1 MTGGVHNR
9 VTEREARETS
19 MARRAFWILAA
30 ILFGT
35 FTPAALRAE
44 QPFDSLKDQVFYFVL
59 ADRFE
64 NGDPAN
70 DRGGDTGDGEADVL
84 RHGFLPDNKAYY
96 HGGDLKGLTSRL
108 DYLDELGITAV
119 WFGPMFKNKAVQGD
133 GTIAGSSSGYHGYW
147 TLDFTRIDPHFG
159 SNQDLRDLI
168 EAAHGRDIKVFFDII
183 VNHTADVIKYRECH
197 DRLAGSSGNGTE
209 DLDGD
214 GVMVGWGGC
223 DYRSTLEYPFTRR
236 GGTGPEINPGFP
248 AEDLTAADFDALQ
261 DMTYAFTPYIPFA
274 DAEPKV
280 PVWLNDLRYYH
291 NRGDSTFAGEN
302 SVMGDF
308 FGLDDLFTEHPDV
321 LAGMVDIYTRWIAD
335 YGVDGF
341 RMDTVKHVNVEFWQQ
356 FVPAIQDVAARHG
369 KPDFFMFG
377 EVYDGSA
384 AQLSRF
390 TTEGGLPAVL
400 DFGFQGA
407 VRAVVAENQPTDVLR
422 RFFASDDYY
431 TDADSEAGLLPTFVG
446 NHDMGRIGYF
456 IRLANPEAEEAEI
469 LARAR
474 LAHGLMFFARG
485 IPVVYYGDEQG
496 FVGDG
501 KDQDARQNMFP
512 ARVASYLDDD
522 LIGSDAT
529 TGEANFDRDHPLYRA
544 IATFAQVREEHR
556 ALRRGQQ
563 IHRLSEDGPG
573 IYAFSR
579 IDAEEGIEY
588 LVALNSSTEARS
600 VSLPVA
606 AANQAYAPVFGTAAA
621 ATSGADARLAVRVPP
636 LDLVIYRAGQRVAAA
651 PAPKLRFAAPR
662 DGEAVTGRLE
672 ICVAAATPAYGSVA
686 FSARIGGED
695 LDRDLGR
702 DFSPAVFEA
711 GDGTTC
717 PTGEAVYRGFL
728 DTTAFPHGATVDLA
742 ATFAS
747 PDGSESRATAK
758 VELAHKRPSVVLRYE
773 NGNRRSGFYGI
784 SDSGR
789 VIFPKPL
796 DKGSTA
802 RFAWPEGSADLTLFF
817 ESQGEDGLV
826 FDRPVTLNLRRDV
839 APAAQDRGQDFVA
852 ELYLNDAHQIGRSE
866 NFDADGKAPPAK
878 IAVAEDLPTPFG
890 ETALYVR
897 GGMNTWT
904 TDDPLTYGGRGLY
917 EAVIELDAGIV
928 EHKFAD
934 AEWREATN
942 FGTPFS
948 AAGLKRG
955 GGSGNLALEVD
966 QGGRYRFQ
974 LFSLPGAGPEEA
986 TLTFYRVAP
995 LP

>member
-1 MTGGVHNR
+1 
-9 VTEREARETS
+9 
-19 MARRAFWILAA
+19 MARCLFWILALVLVGSTA
-30 ILFGT
+30 SV
-35 FTPAALRAE
+35 PVRAE
-44 QPFDSLKDQVFYFVL
+44 GPFESLKDQVFYFVL

-64 NGDPAN
+64 NGDPSN
-70 DRGGDTGDGEADVL
+70 DRGDDRGGAPAGEGEDSEADVL
-84 RHGFLPDNKAYY
+84 RHGFLPSNKAYY
-96 HGGDLKGLTSRL
+96 HGGDLKGLMSRL
-108 DYLDELGITAV
+108 DYLEDLGVTAI

-133 GTIAGSSSGYHGYW
+133 GTIEGSSSGYHGYW
-147 TLDFTRIDPHFG
+147 TLDFTSIDPHFG
-159 SNQDLRDLI
+159 SNEDLRLLV
-168 EAAHGRDIKVFFDII
+168 EAAHARDIKVFFDII

-197 DRLAGSSGNGTE
+197 DRRAGSSGNGTE

-214 GVMVGWGGC
+214 GFIVGWGGC
-223 DYRSTLEYPFTRR
+223 DYRSSLAYPFTRR
-236 GGTGPEINPGFP
+236 GGKGPQINPGFE
-248 AEDLTAADFDALQ
+248 AEDLTKADFAALQ
-261 DMTYAFTPYIPFA
+261 DMTYAFTPYVPLA

-280 PVWLNDLRYYH
+280 PAWLNDIRYYH

-321 LAGMVDIYTRWIAD
+321 LAGMTDIYTRWIAD
-335 YGVDGF
+335 YGIDGF
-341 RMDTVKHVNVEFWQQ
+341 RIDTVKHVNIEFWQQ
-356 FVPAIQDVAARHG
+356 FVPAVYEAAAQGG
-369 KPDFFMFG
+369 KPEFFMFG

-422 RFFASDDYY
+422 RFFAADDYY

-501 KDQDARQNMFP
+501 NDQDARQNMFP
-512 ARVASYLDDD
+512 AQVASYLDDD

-529 TGEANFDRDHPLYRA
+529 TGEANFDSGHPLYRA
-544 IATFAQVREEHR
+544 IRVFAKTREKHR
-556 ALRRGQQ
+556 ALRRGKQ
-563 IHRLSEDGPG
+563 IHRHAEAGPG
-573 IYAFSR
+573 LYAFSR
-579 IDAEEGIEY
+579 IDPEERVEY
-588 LVALNSSTEARS
+588 LVVLNSSTETRS
-600 VSLPVA
+600 ASLPVYG
-606 AANQAYAPVFGTAAA
+606 ANLAYEPVFGAKA
-621 ATSGADARLAVRVPP
+621 ATSSTPDARLPVEVPP
-636 LDLVIYRAGQRVAAA
+636 LDLVIYRAGAQLAAQGAA
-651 PAPKLRFAAPR
+651 PSLRFAAPL

-672 ICVAAATPAYGSVA
+672 VCVAASGPDYGAVA
-686 FSARIGGED
+686 FSARVDGKD
-695 LDRDLGR
+695 LDLGR
-702 DFSPAVFEA
+702 DFSPSVFQA

-717 PTGEAVYRGFL
+717 PPGEAVYRVFL
-728 DTTAFPHGATVDLA
+728 DTEAFPHGATLDLA
-742 ATFAS
+742 AVFAS
-747 PDGSESRATAK
+747 PQGSESSASAR
-758 VELAHKRPSVVLRYE
+758 VELAHKWPSVVLRYE
-773 NGNRRSGFYGI
+773 NGNGRKSFYAVG
-784 SDSGR
+784 DTGR
-789 VIFPKPL
+789 VLFPKPL
-796 DKGSTA
+796 DPASTA
-802 RFAWPEGSADLTLFF
+802 RFPWPAGSAEITLFF
-817 ESQGEDGLV
+817 EEAAADGGFA

-839 APAAQDRGQDFVA
+839 APAARDRGEDFIA
-852 ELYLNDAHQIGRSE
+852 ELYLNDAHQIARRN
-866 NFDADGKAPPAK
+866 NFDADGKALPAK
-878 IAVAEDLPTPFG
+878 ITTRDGLPAPFG
-890 ETALYVR
+890 ETVLHVR

-917 EAVIELDAGIV
+917 EAVIELEAGVI

-948 AAGLKRG
+948 AAGLNRG
-955 GGSGNLALEVD
+955 GGSGNLALEVAED
-966 QGGRYRFQ
+966 GRYRFQ
-974 LFSLPGAGPEEA
+974 LFSLPDAGAGDK

-995 LP
+995 AP